1 MEFKDKV
8 YLASKYAE
16 KGYDYETLK
25 YGDDLYYLDG
35 SPEKGKVISEIWEL
49 VCEYKEEGS
58 KQFRETY
65 KDYKLY

>member
-1 MEFKDKV
+1 MEFQEKV

-16 KGYDYETLK
+16 KGYDYESLI
-25 YGDDLYYLDG
+25 YGDDLYHLADTF
-35 SPEKGKVISEIWEL
+35 EKEVIADEIWDL